1 MKGNTKNIINKK
13 RGFLGNVPDPLT
25 KLGLPLMKIVLTPL
39 PESAMTPLGLTAA
52 VSATDAATQQNIH
65 GSGIITVIIS
75 NNEMRDIMKLVNSL
89 EEADLLIK
97 CVVETIENK
106 VKQQKCGFLGMLL

>member
-1 MKGNTKNIINKK
+1 MKGHTKNIINKK
-13 RGFLGNVPDPLT
+13 RGLLGNVPDPLT

-39 PESAMTPLGLTAA
+39 PKSAMTPLGLTAA
-52 VSATDAATQQNIH
+52 VSATDAATQQNIDE
-65 GSGIITVIIS
+65 SGIVTVIIS